1 MQGACIRKRYCL
13 PLCWTLDSS
22 KNLIRRV
29 NELIPVIFQTA
40 SSEVWHGIVSLVL
53 GKSNMVVSHDLETSR
68 RMIGWVVPVAVPTSP
83 TRTKL
88 HEAMRGRRAHHSI
101 VFQERSARGIRP
113 LAHFVV
119 PAWLFLV
126 VKGLERDNHSNDCI
140 FVAIWGG
147 TSTKLSAQIAIVFPT
162 RKANA
167 RLSGSLAV
175 WRRTVSA
182 STEIEVSNKLAH
194 LKPNTYSSHQV
205 PSL

>member
-1 MQGACIRKRYCL
+1 MQGACIRKRCCL

-29 NELIPVIFQTA
+29 NKLIPVIFQTA

-147 TSTKLSAQIAIVFPT
+147 TSTKLSAQIAVVFPT

-167 RLSGSLAV
+167 RLSRSLAV

-194 LKPNTYSSHQV
+194 F
-205 PSL
+205 